1 MPPSPDFK
9 CLCCNEVYRP
19 DYRNRG
25 RQSYCPKPDCRR
37 ASKAA
42 TQRRWLERPEN
53 ENYFR
58 GADNAERVRQWRKTH
73 PGYWRNKKPAPSGTL
88 QDPCGTQLVD
98 PETVEPSPPRV
109 ALQDICHPQPALVV
123 GLISM
128 IAGSALQEDI
138 AATARAYLTRG
149 EDILRT
155 VRGSPTTNP
164 PSLTHETQTHPLPAA
179 SAARAS
185 PV

>member
-1 MPPSPDFK
+1 MPPSPVFK
-9 CLCCNEVYRP
+9 CLCCNEKHRS

-25 RQSYCPKPDCRR
+25 RQRYCPKPACRR

-53 ENYFR
+53 ENYFL
-58 GADNAERVRQWRKTH
+58 GADNCERVRQWRQAH
-73 PGYWRNKKPAPSGTL
+73 PGYWRNKKPDPPSTL
-88 QDPCGTQLVD
+88 QAPCGAQPVEQ
-98 PETVEPSPPRV
+98 ETVEPSALQV
-109 ALQDICHPQPALVV
+109 ALQDICYPQPALFV

-138 AATARAYLTRG
+138 AATARAYLNRG

-164 PSLTHETQTHPLPAA
+164 PSPTHENQTHSLPAA